1 MKLILNKRVMTE
13 YASKFASILN
23 AYSLDQEER
32 EHKMLAYYDSMKGC
46 FDKYKVGIKGKLAV
60 CHSLDTAL
68 TDFADSIATLE
79 ELKQQYSAEEF
90 NPFYDFKLLFQI
102 IESDSLLSPGLL
114 SENADSFHTNCSVEI
129 EVDTEE
135 PIMTYSI
142 TKEDET
148 VFKELFIDAVRINNF
163 TEDQIGEVMN
173 RYLSTYALPLVKSGC
188 LPQRVYEYLIV
199 IFTHLSKLDYDP
211 YGLQCNPVITYA
223 AYEDCFKSSH
233 VLYFKHV
240 LSIIRMVYLDSLKPK
255 EPYPD
260 GTPVV
265 FHDNATGKIVGLIPA
280 KWIGNKVYGYVVLLD
295 VKIKDYSIR
304 FCTAKDFNLWN
315 F

>member
-1 MKLILNKRVMTE
+1 MKLILNKQVMTE

-32 EHKMLAYYDSMKGC
+32 ERKMLSYYDSMKGC
-46 FDKYKVGIKGKLAV
+46 FDKYKVGIKGKLAI

-68 TDFADSIATLE
+68 ADLAEPMATLD

-102 IESDSLLSPGLL
+102 IESNSLLSPDPT
-114 SENADSFHTNCSVEI
+114 SEDVVNFHTGINVEI
-129 EVDTEE
+129 EVDTED
-135 PIMTYSI
+135 PITTYSI
-142 TKEDET
+142 TKEDEAT
-148 VFKELFIDAVRINNF
+148 FKELFIDAVRINNF

-188 LPQRVYEYLIV
+188 LPQKVYEYLIV
-199 IFTHLSKLDYDP
+199 IFTHLSRFDYDP
-211 YGLQCNPVITYA
+211 YGLQCSPVITYA
-223 AYEDCFKSSH
+223 AYEDYFKPSH

-260 GTPVV
+260 GTPIV
-265 FHDNATGKIVGLIPA
+265 FHDNTTGKIVGLIPA
-280 KWIGNKVYGYVVLLD
+280 KWIGNKVYGYVVLMD

-304 FCTAKDFNLWN
+304 FCTAKDRKSVV
-315 F
+315 